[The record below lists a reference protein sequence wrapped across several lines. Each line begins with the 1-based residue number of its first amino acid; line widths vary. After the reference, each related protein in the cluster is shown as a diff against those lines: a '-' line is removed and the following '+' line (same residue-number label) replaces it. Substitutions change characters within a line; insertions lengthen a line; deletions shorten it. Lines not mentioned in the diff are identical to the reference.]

1 MARGRSKSIVQR
13 IAADV
18 PEYEDDEHPI
28 SETRSRG
35 SERLN
40 DSGGVESPNGTRNG
54 TEKLNAA
61 PRGRSK
67 SLPTRFSGYAKQTS
81 SEIPLFPFSTE
92 EGDGL
97 WASYVD
103 RTYNHNLILDETNIN
118 AINDLSQDFI
128 LNFQNNC
135 DVNARYLE
143 LLILENNAIL
153 NSLNS
158 LVGQYDKISCE
169 TRDFAQSSTAL
180 ITDQTKYEVIVNDI
194 NAILMKFEPLDSIT
208 KKLSNPGNHLIK
220 SKNFKDILHKLDA
233 SLTFLE
239 SHKDYKEYEFYKI
252 KFRQCLTRAFS
263 LIRNFLIEDLK
274 KLNTRI
280 TAKFAAQ
287 KESTVI
293 SLDLLLYSE
302 FLDYAGVDEKGQP
315 IENQYRF
322 PDLVSE
328 IINRIDNHEEY
339 TGLVNDVLGQ
349 YFRTRLVLLNAHIIQ
364 PHHEQLQPQPASKDL
379 VQTCQNNISFYK
391 KLIEREFSLFK
402 RFFSYDAMNRLEKS
416 YLKDELYNYFRQL
429 IDPLYDE
436 LRNKVIRETNISS
449 LCHLTNLLQ
458 KYYEFE
464 DFEDGGSVVSGP
476 SVLASF
482 SASVDL
488 TDNINFGELF
498 EPILSDVQA
507 RLVFRVQIYID
518 DKLAK
523 YKPRPEDLMIGSRRR
538 KSSTVSN
545 KDNKLVAKAS
555 VDLEADFDE
564 NLFPDLYLP
573 LGKALTIL
581 SNIYELINSVV
592 FDDLAHYIV
601 HSCIHILKTNAYKLA
616 LVHLGKMDAQLY
628 YLKNLIILKNQ
639 LNNFDIQFVRT
650 ETTLDFT
657 SGISEIIETFKNGQF
672 MYHVNKKGGF
682 FEMVSKTVPKVI
694 NNMIDANYEIEL
706 ELINS
711 VNEFLSACVNTISEP
726 ILMLTTA
733 LENDK
738 SSEIKLIENTAAFK
752 DNLIIQLPKVASQ
765 IRIFISDATLLRY
778 LMDNLSN
785 LIVST
790 YDIFYKSLEEKL
802 DKGNAEEDI
811 KLKEDFDEVMESDTL
826 HGFLNELVSN
836 VYENEEFAGDV
847 TTEFNESILDEFQD

>member
-1 MARGRSKSIVQR
+1 MARGRSKSIVQK

-18 PEYEDDEHPI
+18 PEYEDDTLGVGEPRNRA
-28 SETRSRG
+28 SETRNG
-35 SERLN
+35 S
-40 DSGGVESPNGTRNG
+40 SIVESPNGTKNG
-54 TEKLNAA
+54 TDGLLKAL
-61 PRGRSK
+61 RGRAK
-67 SLPTRFSGYAKQTS
+67 SLEGPPSMSRKPTSHDT
-81 SEIPLFPFSTE
+81 PLFPFSPAE
-92 EGDGL
+92 AERL
-97 WASYVD
+97 WASHID
-103 RTYNHNLILDETNIN
+103 RTYNHNLILSDANIS

-128 LNFQNNC
+128 LNFQKNC
-135 DVNARYLE
+135 DINTEYLDQ
-143 LLILENNAIL
+143 LILENDTIL
-153 NSLNS
+153 DSLNS
-158 LVGQYDKISCE
+158 LVVQYDKISRE

-180 ITDQTKYEVIVNDI
+180 INDQTKYEAIVNDI
-194 NAILMKFEPLDSIT
+194 NDVLMIFEPLDSIT

-220 SKNFKDILHKLDA
+220 SKNFKDILQKLDA
-233 SLTFLE
+233 SLVFLE
-239 SHKDYKEYEFYKI
+239 NHKDYKEYEFYKI
-252 KFRQCLTRAFS
+252 KFRQCLTRSFS
-263 LIRNFLIEDLK
+263 LIRNYLTEDLK
-274 KLNTRI
+274 RLNTRI
-280 TAKFAAQ
+280 TSKYASQ
-287 KESTVI
+287 KDATAI
-293 SLDLLLYSE
+293 SLDLLLYGE
-302 FLDYAGVDEKGQP
+302 FLDYAGVDEKGQFP
-315 IENQYRF
+315 EHQYRF

-328 IINRIDNHEEY
+328 IISRIDNHQEY

-364 PHHEQLQPQPASKDL
+364 PHHQQLQQQTVTKDL

-402 RFFSYDAMNRLEKS
+402 RFFSYDSLNRLEKS
-416 YLKDELYNYFRQL
+416 YLKDEVHNYFRQL

-449 LCHLTNLLQ
+449 LCRLTNLLQ

-464 DFEDGGSVVSGP
+464 DFEDGGSVVSAP

-482 SASVDL
+482 SAGVDSAES
-488 TDNINFGELF
+488 INFGELF
-498 EPILSDVQA
+498 EPILNDVQS

-518 DKLAK
+518 DKLSK
-523 YKPRPEDLMIGSRRR
+523 YKPRPDDLMIGNRRR
-538 KSSTVSN
+538 KSSTAN
-545 KDNKLVAKAS
+545 KDSKPEAKSS
-555 VDLEADFDE
+555 VNLDADFEE
-564 NLFPDLYLP
+564 NLFPDLYPP

-601 HSCIHILKTNAYKLA
+601 HSCIDILKTNAYKLA

-628 YLKNLIILKNQ
+628 YLQNLIILKNQ

-657 SGISEIIETFKNGQF
+657 SGINEIIETFKNGNF
-672 MYHVNKKGGF
+672 MYNVNKKGGI

-694 NNMIDANYEIEL
+694 NNMIDAKYEIEL
-706 ELINS
+706 ELVNS

-726 ILMLTTA
+726 ILKLTTS
-733 LENDK
+733 LEDQK
-738 SSEIKLIENTAAFK
+738 TTDIKLMESTTAFK
-752 DNLIIQLPKVASQ
+752 DNLIIQIPKVASQ
-765 IRIFISDATLLRY
+765 IRIFISDATILRY

-802 DKGNAEEDI
+802 DNGNAEDTI
-811 KLKEDFDEVMESDTL
+811 KMKEEFDEVMESDTL
-826 HGFLNELVSN
+826 HGFINELVSN
-836 VYENEEFAGDV
+836 VYENEEHAADV